1 MLFNSLTFALFF
13 ALVFALYVCLP
24 HRARNVMLLL
34 ASYLFYGAW
43 DWRFLALIWI
53 STAVDYGVALRLASS
68 EDPRT
73 RRRLVA
79 FSLVTN
85 LSILG
90 FFKYAGFFAG
100 SLTNL
105 LRPLGIELPPFT
117 LEVVLPVGISFYTFQ
132 TLSYTIDVYRR
143 QLEPTRDV
151 VAFALFVAFFPQLVA
166 GPIERARR
174 LLPQIRTPRSVTWEG
189 IGEGSWLVL
198 WGLFK
203 KAVVADNLALLVD
216 AVYAPGSAPTG
227 PEVALATFAF
237 AFQIYCDFSGYTDI
251 ARGVARMLGFD
262 LVRNFNLPYFASSPA
277 EFWRRWH
284 MSLSTW
290 LRDYLFFSLGFR
302 GGRARTLRNLGITML
317 LGGLWHGAAW
327 NFVAWGAFHGALLIL
342 GSLAAPALERVA
354 PTSRF
359 GAGVWHAASIAG
371 TFLLVCLGWVLFRAE
386 SLTQAGQL
394 LHALVS
400 RTTLGVAG
408 DWLAPLFGLITP
420 VLFVQILQA
429 RSGDLDVVLRGPV
442 WLRASVYTLLF
453 FGIVLLGEDFGT
465 PFLYFQ
471 F

>member
-85 LSILG
+85 LGILG

-189 IGEGSWLVL
+189 IGAGSWLVL

-203 KAVVADNLALLVD
+203 KVVVADNLAVLVD

-251 ARGVARMLGFD
+251 ARDVARMLGFD

-290 LRDYLFFSLGFR
+290 LRDYLFRSLSFR
-302 GGRARTLRNLGITML
+302 HGRASTLRNLGITML
-317 LGGLWHGAAW
+317 LG
-327 NFVAWGAFHGALLIL
+327 
-342 GSLAAPALERVA
+342 
-354 PTSRF
+354 
-359 GAGVWHAASIAG
+359 
-371 TFLLVCLGWVLFRAE
+371 
-386 SLTQAGQL
+386 
-394 LHALVS
+394 
-400 RTTLGVAG
+400 
-408 DWLAPLFGLITP
+408 
-420 VLFVQILQA
+420 
-429 RSGDLDVVLRGPV
+429 
-442 WLRASVYTLLF
+442 
-453 FGIVLLGEDFGT
+453 
-465 PFLYFQ
+465 
-471 F
+471 